1 MAAAPVRSG
10 RSSYG
15 EKQKHSPL
23 KRSWHRWLYRKVRK
37 KIWCPLGGSLCVAV
51 SGWQCDSHTFPTD
64 GCVWCDGGYDLRR
77 GAYAR
82 LKGEWCSA
90 LNNSTL
96 CCLTTTGR
104 HCLEICNYSN
114 CDFDKWASN
123 TLLNGENTGCV
134 THEECTKSIR
144 RQNFNLPAFGWAAFK
159 KHNLDESLTEV

>member
-10 RSSYG
+10 RSSYA
-15 EKQKHSPL
+15 EKQKTFPTKTELTPL
-23 KRSWHRWLYRKVRK
+23 IVQETTKENLMPPRRL
-37 KIWCPLGGSLCVAV
+37 AV

-64 GCVWCDGGYDLRR
+64 GCVWCDGGFDLRR

-123 TLLNGENTGCV
+123 TLLNSENTGCV

-144 RQNFNLPAFGWAAFK
+144 WQKFNLPAFGWAAFK
-159 KHNLDESLTEV
+159 KHNLDESLSEA